1 MPTELAH
8 ATEKRAEMRTVR
20 LGRTGLKVSEICLGT
35 MTFGLQTDR
44 AESFAIMDV
53 ADEAGIDF
61 IDVADV
67 YPLGGTLET
76 AGRTE
81 EIVGE
86 WLAGKRDRFVVATKV
101 YNRVGPGPN
110 DMGNSR
116 RHVMDA
122 CEQSLRRLKTD
133 YIDLYYIHRWDPE
146 TPVDETLAAFDDLRR
161 AGKIS
166 YAGCSNIAAWQMMS
180 ALWTADRDRT
190 IRFDAVQPRYN
201 LLFRHIESELLPAA
215 EANGVAAVVFNPLAG
230 GILTGKYKR
239 GEAPREGTRF
249 ALGTAASL
257 YQQRYWQDAQLD
269 VVERLAADVA
279 SRGRSITHVALRW
292 VLDQPGVTAAIV
304 GASRAEQLR
313 DSLGALAV
321 ELDDADRRACD
332 EAWYALPRRR
342 PEEER

>member
-1 MPTELAH
+1 
-8 ATEKRAEMRTVR
+8 MRSVR

-44 AESFAIMDV
+44 DESFAIMDV
-53 ADEAGIDF
+53 AADAGIDF

-67 YPLGGTLET
+67 YPVGGTLET
-76 AGRTE
+76 VGRTE
-81 EIVGE
+81 EIAGE

-101 YNRVGPGPN
+101 HMPMGPGPN
-110 DMGNSR
+110 DRGNSR
-116 RHVMDA
+116 RHVIEACDA
-122 CEQSLRRLKTD
+122 SLRRLRTD
-133 YIDLYYIHRWDPE
+133 FIDLYYIHRWDPE

-161 AGKIS
+161 AGKIR

-180 ALWTADRDRT
+180 SLWVADRDRT

-201 LLFRHIESELLPAA
+201 LLFRQIEAELLPAA
-215 EANGVAAVVFNPLAG
+215 QAYGVGAVVFNPLAG
-230 GILTGKYKR
+230 GVLTGKYKR
-239 GEAPREGTRF
+239 GEQPREGTRF
-249 ALGTAASL
+249 TLGTAASL
-257 YQQRYWQDAQLD
+257 YQQRYWRDEQLD

-279 SRGRSITHVALRW
+279 SRGKSITHVALRW
-292 VLDQPGVTAAIV
+292 VLEQPGVTAAIV

-313 DSLGALAV
+313 DSLGALHV